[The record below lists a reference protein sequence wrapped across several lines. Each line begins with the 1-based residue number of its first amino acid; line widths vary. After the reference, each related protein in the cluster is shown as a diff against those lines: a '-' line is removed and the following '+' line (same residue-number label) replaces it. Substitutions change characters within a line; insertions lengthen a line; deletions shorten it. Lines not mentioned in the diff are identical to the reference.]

1 MTTDIKNI
9 KYILMDS
16 LLLSVLFFLSFI
28 PFVLIEPEQFPDGF
42 FVLV

>member
-9 KYILMDS
+9 KYTCMNS
-16 LLLSVLFFLSFI
+16 LLLSVLFFLPFN
-28 PFVLIEPEQFPDGF
+28 PFVLIKPEQFLDGF